1 MIPRWP
7 FYASVVVLV
16 CECLVFFFAGSVEW
30 GERAAMVGTDS
41 IEAAEQA
48 RIAIELYAIGALNFL
63 ALIAFLLGRSGWG
76 WWLVFGMQVA
86 VFVWALIEGALTD
99 LGWFFVSSVPLF
111 ALFVLLV
118 FRVAQAGLKPSVERI

>member
-1 MIPRWP
+1 
-7 FYASVVVLV
+7 
-16 CECLVFFFAGSVEW
+16 
-30 GERAAMVGTDS
+30 MVGTDS

-99 LGWFFVSSVPLF
+99 PGWFFVSSVPLF

>member
-1 MIPRWP
+1 
-7 FYASVVVLV
+7 
-16 CECLVFFFAGSVEW
+16 
-30 GERAAMVGTDS
+30 MVGTDS